1 MSIPGGNRPAERPR
15 DKLSLLR
22 NHSLFR
28 DLPPAVIERLGSYM
42 KTRRA
47 ARGST
52 IFAKGD
58 PGTVLNLFH
67 EGEVFGEIALLAGRP
82 RTADA
87 TAMSDC
93 ELVVIERR
101 DFVPF
106 LSGQPDVMLKFIEI
120 LCSRLRRTS
129 EQVQDITFLNLP
141 TRLAKTLL
149 QLTAAEDGSTTP
161 RKAAVTQR
169 EISQMIGISRESTN
183 KQLRAWAKRGWIRLE
198 RGGVNVVAP
207 DKLAAIAA
215 EGSELDSS

>member
-1 MSIPGGNRPAERPR
+1 MAPQS
-15 DKLSLLR
+15 S
-22 NHSLFR
+22 
-28 DLPPAVIERLGSYM
+28 
-42 KTRRA
+42 RRA
-47 ARGST
+47 ISAPGSWGVL
-52 IFAKGD
+52 A
-58 PGTVLNLFH
+58 GTVKVSVASAEGKDVVLNLFH
-67 EGEVFGEIALLAGRP
+67 EGEVFGEIALLDGRP

-87 TAMSDC
+87 TAMSEC

-106 LSGQPDVMLKFIEI
+106 LSDHPDVMLKFIEI

-149 QLTAAEDGSTTP
+149 QLTAVEDGSATR

-207 DKLAAIAA
+207 DKLTAITAD
-215 EGSELDSS
+215 GSEFDSS